1 MGHLTQPL
9 LLPKNPHMNAI
20 VYARFSTDKQSDS
33 SLQDQTR
40 ICRARADVLELNV
53 VAVHRDRAVSGASCV
68 QGRPGGRA
76 LLTDA
81 LAGRFSVLLVE
92 SLDRLSRDQVE
103 QETIVRRLN
112 TGEHHRRVRQLRHGV
127 GRQPEAFAWRARHDQ

>member
-1 MGHLTQPL
+1 M
-9 LLPKNPHMNAI
+9 
-20 VYARFSTDKQSDS
+20 
-33 SLQDQTR
+33 
-40 ICRARADVLELNV
+40 LELNV

-103 QETIVRRLN
+103 QETIVRRLEHRGIRIIGVSDSYD
-112 TGEHHRRVRQLRHGV
+112 TASGEVARLVETELR
-127 GRQPEAFAWRARHDQ
+127 FS